1 MADDER
7 SLWGYRAH
15 LDGLRAVAV
24 YLVVAFHAGM
34 GRLVGG
40 FIGVDVFFVLS
51 GYLVTTVLLR
61 DLHGE
66 GGRIRFGRFY
76 ARRARRLLPAAAV
89 ALVVTAVVFSSL
101 GTTSELLDARSAIR
115 AAALYVANWHFI
127 HQASDYFAAD
137 IDASPVVHFWSL
149 SVEEQ
154 FYLLW
159 PLLLG
164 GLFAA
169 ARRFGRRRDAVVR
182 GVVVVLGLV
191 SVGAALHLAGSNLN
205 RAYYGTDT
213 RAYQLLAGAA
223 LALTPALPR
232 LLGRRLPS
240 WLLGFG
246 SAALVLATFVDFT
259 DGTIP
264 DEVSLPGIPIGIA
277 CSVLFMLYPRSGLS
291 VMGPFELPVVNSLV
305 GALVGGV
312 ILFALDKGAL
322 LLLKKPGM
330 GFGDVKLIA
339 MLGAFFGLY
348 GAVLIIIIASFIG
361 SFVGIVLILA
371 GKLQKVPAPGDEKTE
386 KGKTDKPVL
395 GHYLPFGPYLALAGV
410 VVMLAGSAIID
421 FYFNTLIAQPTL

>member
-1 MADDER
+1 M
-7 SLWGYRAH
+7 
-15 LDGLRAVAV
+15 DGNLQALNALLAV
-24 YLVVAFHAGM
+24 FS
-34 GRLVGG
+34 
-40 FIGVDVFFVLS
+40 FVLGS
-51 GYLVTTVLLR
+51 MIGSFLNVCVYRLPRGLSIVKPRSKCPKCDNPIAWYDNIPIVSWLVLGAKCRHCSQPISWQYPLVEAVTGVLFL
-61 DLHGE
+61 LVFW
-66 GGRIRFGRFY
+66 RFGIAIATPIY
-76 ARRARRLLPAAAV
+76 MLL
-89 ALVVTAVVFSSL
+89 
-101 GTTSELLDARSAIR
+101 
-115 AAALYVANWHFI
+115 
-127 HQASDYFAAD
+127 
-137 IDASPVVHFWSL
+137 
-149 SVEEQ
+149 
-154 FYLLW
+154 
-159 PLLLG
+159 
-164 GLFAA
+164 
-169 ARRFGRRRDAVVR
+169 
-182 GVVVVLGLV
+182 
-191 SVGAALHLAGSNLN
+191 
-205 RAYYGTDT
+205 
-213 RAYQLLAGAA
+213 
-223 LALTPALPR
+223 
-232 LLGRRLPS
+232 
-240 WLLGFG
+240 

-371 GKLQKVPAPGDEKTE
+371 GKLQKVPAPGDEETE